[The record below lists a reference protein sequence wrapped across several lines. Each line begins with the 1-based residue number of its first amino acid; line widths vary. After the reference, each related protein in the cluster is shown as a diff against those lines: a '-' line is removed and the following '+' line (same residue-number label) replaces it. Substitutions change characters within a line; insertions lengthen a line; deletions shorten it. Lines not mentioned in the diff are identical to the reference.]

1 MFNKLFNKL
10 LKKNTN
16 EDFKRSM
23 TDDELNHLV
32 GKIKHNLAIIE
43 GLENAKE
50 MRYYLTEI
58 SRWIDEIQKDDFKG
72 YY

>member
-1 MFNKLFNKL
+1 MFNKLF
-10 LKKNTN
+10 KKNTN

-23 TDDELNHLV
+23 TDYELLYLV
-32 GKIKHNLAIIE
+32 GKIHHNLSILE

-50 MRYYLTEI
+50 MRYYLKEI
-58 SRWIDEIQKDDFKG
+58 SGWIDEIQNDDFKG